1 MFADIGGPSFIF
13 WPVGC
18 GDTTTIVVSEGEV
31 VQIDINDK
39 LMADEEGNEH
49 IPIVDEL
56 VAKLP
61 KRNGRPYLSCFV
73 LTHPDL
79 DHCRGF
85 EDLLKRVTIGE
96 IWHTPRIFREYE
108 DERDLCADAQVFRTE
123 AHRRA
128 KRSIEVGGDPGPGNR
143 VRIIGYASELF
154 ELGERYHG
162 FPQQQFYTRPGNAV
176 VTLDGAKVSDRFQAF
191 IHAPFKSGLADERNE
206 TSLAMQIV
214 IGPGNPICGLFLGDV
229 SYPTLMQIFGETHLH
244 GNDGMLQWNV
254 LLAPHHCSKKAMYER
269 DALGND
275 VLQQDVLDE
284 LSACQLDT
292 GYIVASSN
300 EFPHS
305 NRPGDNPPHRKAGN
319 RYEEIVNT
327 EFVCTGEF
335 STPEHVRPIIFTATP
350 AGVVLAG
357 DDYELSESAQKT
369 LAAAI
374 AAARGSNAPP
384 ATKVGFGRNE
394 V

>member
-1 MFADIGGPSFIF
+1 M
-13 WPVGC
+13 V
-18 GDTTTIVVSEGEV
+18 DTRSSASSGI
-31 VQIDINDK
+31 
-39 LMADEEGNEH
+39 
-49 IPIVDEL
+49 
-56 VAKLP
+56 
-61 KRNGRPYLSCFV
+61 LSC
-73 LTHPDL
+73 
-79 DHCRGF
+79 C
-85 EDLLKRVTIGE
+85 
-96 IWHTPRIFREYE
+96 
-108 DERDLCADAQVFRTE
+108 
-123 AHRRA
+123 
-128 KRSIEVGGDPGPGNR
+128 S
-143 VRIIGYASELF
+143 
-154 ELGERYHG
+154 G
-162 FPQQQFYTRPGNAV
+162 FPKQQFYTRPGNVV
-176 VTLDGAKVSDRFQAF
+176 VTLDGVNVSGRFHAF
-191 IHAPFKSGLADERNE
+191 IHAPFKNGLADERNE

-214 IGPGNPICGLFLGDV
+214 IGPGNPIRGLFLGDV
-229 SYPTLMQIFGETHLH
+229 SYPTLMQIFGETHRH
-244 GNDGMLQWNV
+244 SNDGMLQWNV

-300 EFPHS
+300 DFPHS
-305 NRPGDNPPHRKAGN
+305 NSPGDNPPHRKARN

-335 STPEHVRPIIFTATP
+335 STPEHVRPIIFTAT
-350 AGVVLAG
+350 ATGVVLAG

-384 ATKVGFGRNE
+384 TTKVGFGRNE

>member
-1 MFADIGGPSFIF
+1 MFADVSGPSFIF

-18 GDTTTIVVSEGEV
+18 GDTTTIVVSETEV

-56 VAKLP
+56 VATLP
-61 KRNGRPYLSCFV
+61 KRNGKPYLSCFV

-85 EDLLKRVTIGE
+85 KDLLKRVTIGE

-108 DERDLCADAQVFRTE
+108 DTYDLSADALAFRKE

-128 KRSIEVGGDPGPGNR
+128 ERSIEAGGDPGSGHR

-154 ELGERYHG
+154 EPGERYFG
-162 FPQQQFYTRPGNAV
+162 FPEQQFYTRPGNRV
-176 VTLDGAKVSDRFQAF
+176 VTLDGANVADRFHAF
-191 IHAPFKSGLADERNE
+191 IHAPFKGGLADERNE
-206 TSLAMQIV
+206 TSLAMQVV
-214 IGPGNPICGLFLGDV
+214 IGPGNPIRGLFLGDL
-229 SYPTLMQIFGETHLH
+229 SYPTLMQIFEETHRH

-254 LLAPHHCSKKAMYER
+254 LLAPHHCSKKVMYER
-269 DALGND
+269 DGSGKD

-284 LSACQLDT
+284 FSACQLDI

-305 NRPGDNPPHRKAGN
+305 NASGDNPPHRKARN

-335 STPEHVRPIIFTATP
+335 STPEHARPIIFTAT
-350 AGVVLAG
+350 AEGMVLAG
-357 DDYELSESAQKT
+357 EDYVMSESAENT

-374 AAARGSNAPP
+374 AAAQGNNDPP
-384 ATKVGFGRNE
+384 ATKVGFGAE
-394 V
+394 